1 MWSNTVSS
9 YLLVVIIV
17 YLNVNRNQSS
27 TASVLFSYQ
36 SLQQTTCSKCPHDS
50 LLPLPL
56 LPIFTQ
62 ASVILFTGGG
72 VADTP
77 KADTSPGQTP
87 PCPVHAGIHPPRRP
101 LQRTVRILLECILV
115 TFTYLPRFQ
124 CDAKWKSKF
133 QEIYV
138 AFSISLLGNRSLTG
152 NLAVFDS
159 SFVAS
164 VKNSIQKLKSWNIQ
178 ALSSYIWSN

>member
-36 SLQQTTCSKCPHDS
+36 SLQQTTCSKYPHDS

-62 ASVILFTGGG
+62 ASVILFTGGWQTPPKRQTPPSR
-72 VADTP
+72 ADTP
-77 KADTSPGQTP
+77 LPSTCWDTP
-87 PCPVHAGIHPPRRP
+87 PSTATAADGTHP
-101 LQRTVRILLECILV
+101 TGMHSCYFYLLTQVSMRCKMKIKISRNICCV
-115 TFTYLPRFQ
+115 FN
-124 CDAKWKSKF
+124 KSFRK
-133 QEIYV
+133 
-138 AFSISLLGNRSLTG
+138 
-152 NLAVFDS
+152 
-159 SFVAS
+159 
-164 VKNSIQKLKSWNIQ
+164 
-178 ALSSYIWSN
+178 